1 LLIHSQVFDAASAFR
16 GRLKTFSRQVV
27 LSAYSNILGVED
39 FMGNQL
45 EEQGIVMA
53 QVANAL
59 KGAKYLEGPR
69 DAEVRHLLLIFLYLI
84 YLFLTE

>member
-1 LLIHSQVFDAASAFR
+1 
-16 GRLKTFSRQVV
+16 
-27 LSAYSNILGVED
+27 
-39 FMGNQL
+39 MGNQL

-69 DAEVRHLLLIFLYLI
+69 DAEVCHLLLIFLYLI